1 MWSSLVF
8 SCARPQEHTPLT
20 DVHDSAGKAYQI
32 LMSPTGARD
41 TFTLHTTRKGCLK
54 AGVLQAEETQGKG
67 DDTAVNGIRLH
78 CLPRYKTYPEHT
90 ITSSQG
96 PWGSWT
102 SPFWCLSGY
111 LASFTLKVE
120 GSQGRGDDTAVN
132 NIKFSCSDGRHLE
145 GVGLPWG
152 SYGTWSQSCTHGVCG
167 ILAKVEGQQG
177 DGDDTALNDIQFY
190 CCFNVN
196 GNN

>member
-1 MWSSLVF
+1 MLLQATSVLLLSLFAIASGSPVAISVPNGGSWGNWGNIEWCPQGYVAKGF
-8 SCARPQEHTPLT
+8 S
-20 DVHDSAGKAYQI
+20 
-32 LMSPTGARD
+32 
-41 TFTLHTTRKGCLK
+41 LK
-54 AGVLQAEETQGKG
+54 AEETQGKG